1 MVTKMEK
8 RRLTIDA
15 IVHRRA
21 EVVSTQTLDETLAMD
36 VDGGACFAFEG
47 PSARIWELIETPI
60 GIRQLVRQLVEEYDI
75 EEADCL
81 DQTVTYLKKLLGEGI
96 VVIADDTTR

>member
-1 MVTKMEK
+1 MQSCAAGPKSRPRK
-8 RRLTIDA
+8 RRTRRSQWMLTA
-15 IVHRRA
+15 ERA
-21 EVVSTQTLDETLAMD
+21 LHLKDQ
-36 VDGGACFAFEG
+36 
-47 PSARIWELIETPI
+47 AREIWELIETPI